1 MKRIT
6 VAVDSFKGSLTSME
20 VAEAFERGF
29 VQIFPHCEVRKVCVA
44 DGGEGTVEALVQ
56 MLGGER
62 VELMVAD
69 PLMRQV
75 KVCYGVVDGGE
86 CAVIEMSAASGLPL
100 LTPEERNPLI
110 TTTFGTGEMVA
121 DALARGCRKF
131 LVGIGG
137 SATNDAGVGMLRA
150 LGFRFLD
157 AAGSEL
163 VGGGEI
169 LEQIF
174 SIDDSG
180 VSAAVREAEFR
191 VACDVANP
199 LYGPQGAAYIFAPQK
214 GADVAMVERLDA
226 GLRNFAE
233 AVRRYNGEDIATL
246 RGAGAAG
253 GLGGGM
259 KALLGAQLVRG
270 IDMVLTAMR
279 FEEIIEGS
287 DLVVT
292 GEGCVDSQTLMG
304 KAPYGVLQASK
315 RKGIPCVAIGG
326 RVVMCDPL
334 RDSGFTV
341 IYPVSPDAMPLEEA
355 MRRDVAMA
363 NVERAALRIAEMLN
377 MNK

>member
-29 VQIFPHCEVRKVCVA
+29 VQIFPRCEVRKVCVA

-56 MLGGER
+56 MLGGEM

-86 CAVIEMSAASGLPL
+86 CAVMEMSAASGLPL
-100 LTPEERNPLI
+100 LAPEERNPLI

-169 LEQIF
+169 LERIF

-270 IDMVLTAMR
+270 IDMVLAAMR
-279 FEEIIEGS
+279 FEQIIEGS

-292 GEGCVDSQTLMG
+292 GEGCVDAQTLMG

-326 RVVMCDPL
+326 GVVMCDQL
-334 RDSGFTV
+334 RDSGFTA
-341 IYPVSPDAMPLEEA
+341 ICPVSPDSMSLEEA

-363 NVERAALRIAEMLN
+363 NVKRAALRIAEMLN